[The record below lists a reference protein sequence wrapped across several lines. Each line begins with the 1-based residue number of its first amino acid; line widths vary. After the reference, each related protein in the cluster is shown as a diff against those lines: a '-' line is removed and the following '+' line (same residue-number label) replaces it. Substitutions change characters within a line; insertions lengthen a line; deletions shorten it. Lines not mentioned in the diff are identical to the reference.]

1 MSLIPLGS
9 RCPCLPSWQNV
20 PYLVFLSSLLS
31 LVPRVSSPGTLLV
44 TSTLGPLQLRMWES
58 SWALRN
64 DGATCLLTEG
74 ETEDQ
79 SQGLRISLGCLTR

>member
-64 DGATCLLTEG
+64 DSATCLLTEG

-79 SQGLRISLGCLTR
+79 SQGLRISLGCLTM